1 MLKAFTHIFL
11 IALLGLYS
19 VGMPL
24 LQHVCLKTGRAE
36 WQVYQATDQCALP
49 AAEACCTHE
58 ASPAAAC
65 CSKFQTLP
73 THSSGCDVATT
84 HQSTEGECSCCHTT
98 GTQLVLP
105 QETPAAAFVGV
116 FIPLEALYTVFL
128 GWHHPLSIEDS
139 QTSGTLAANYPPPP
153 LPSGRS
159 LLQQQSILRI

>member
-24 LQHVCLKTGRAE
+24 LQHICLKTGRTE
-36 WQVYQATDQCALP
+36 LQVYQATDTCELPTATACCDHEAAP
-49 AAEACCTHE
+49 AA
-58 ASPAAAC
+58 SC
-65 CSKFQTLP
+65 CSKFQTIP
-73 THSSGCDVATT
+73 THSTGCNVATT
-84 HQSTEGECSCCHTT
+84 HLSTAGDCNCCHTT

-128 GWHHPLSIEDS
+128 GWHPLTLEDS
-139 QTSGTLAANYPPPP
+139 QSAGTLAACYPPPP
-153 LPSGRS
+153 LPGGRS
-159 LLQQQSILRI
+159 LLQLHATLRI